1 MAIQYL
7 FVAAEINHKQVEIF
21 GVLLYNIMQYK
32 MKEVIL

>member
-7 FVAAEINHKQVEIF
+7 FVVAEINHKQVEIF
-21 GVLLYNIMQYK
+21 EVLLYNIMQYE